1 MIKWGIIK
9 INNNSKYDFRLIPS
23 INNNFSDVNFFK
35 HSFFRILVSLSS
47 YLTDGII
54 SDNNNIFYQVIS
66 NNKGSNFLST
76 IFNFTIDKYKGT
88 SIKYLTLNNKITKLI
103 FYENNLVYNI
113 TLLQLPDTKI
123 FSSLFTYQTI
133 NNINNFLQEHNKAY
147 SHIISTSSNIYL
159 TTGYLQSKKLTSL
172 IIDLLVYDKKFRTR
186 Y

>member
-76 IFNFTIDKYKGT
+76 IVKQPNMF
-88 SIKYLTLNNKITKLI
+88 SIAI
-103 FYENNLVYNI
+103 
-113 TLLQLPDTKI
+113 
-123 FSSLFTYQTI
+123 
-133 NNINNFLQEHNKAY
+133 
-147 SHIISTSSNIYL
+147 
-159 TTGYLQSKKLTSL
+159 
-172 IIDLLVYDKKFRTR
+172 
-186 Y
+186 